1 LREVAIVGVGLLKYD
16 RFPHKTIEEIGQE
29 AVANALKDA
38 GNLEWKKVQ
47 AVFCGTMHGGTALG
61 HRVLAQIGLTGIPVT
76 NVETACS
83 SGGTALKLAVQSV
96 ASGEF
101 DIVLAMGV
109 EKAGNGYLALNS
121 YPMWQHLSG
130 LGIPPVQLGLTATR
144 YMIDY
149 GATTKHFAKVA
160 VKNRKNASLNP
171 NAIHQKPTTIDRVL
185 GARMISYPFTLLM
198 LASPCEGAAAVI
210 ITSKQQADK
219 FNNIPITVAAACTG
233 VAQYGTDFC
242 GMSSG
247 FETDSTRIRNLE
259 VTTVL
264 ARQAYKEAG
273 IGPEDL
279 DLLELN
285 DSTAASEIIL
295 LEELGIC
302 KPGEGIHWVD
312 EGRTEI
318 GGDIAVSTSGGLL
331 GMGEPVGAVGVG
343 QAIEIIMQLR
353 GQAGNR
359 QVPGA
364 KTGMCQSA
372 GAGGNCTVTILK
384 R

>member
-1 LREVAIVGVGLLKYD
+1 LREVTIVGTGLHKYG
-16 RFPHKTIEEIGQE
+16 RFPHKPIEEIGQE
-29 AVANALKDA
+29 AVVNALKDA
-38 GNLEWKKVQ
+38 DNINWKKIQ
-47 AVFCGTMHGGTALG
+47 TVFCGTMHGGTALG
-61 HRVLAQIGLTGIPVT
+61 HRILAQIGLTGIPIT
-76 NVETACS
+76 NIETACS
-83 SGGTALKLAVQSV
+83 SGGSALKLAVQSV

-101 DIVLAMGV
+101 DTVLALGV
-109 EKAGNGYLALNS
+109 EKAGSGYLALNS

-149 GATTKHFAKVA
+149 GATPLHFAKTV
-160 VKNRKNASLNP
+160 VKNRKHASLNP
-171 NAIHQKPTTIDRVL
+171 NAIHQKPTTMERAL
-185 GARMISYPFTLLM
+185 NARMICYPFSVLM
-198 LASPCEGAAAVI
+198 LASPCEGAAAVV
-210 ITSKQQADK
+210 ITSKDNAHK
-219 FNNIPITVAAACTG
+219 FNSIPVTVAAACTG

-247 FETDSTRIRNLE
+247 FETDSTRIRNPE

-264 ARQAYKEAG
+264 SRQAYKIAG

-302 KPGEGIHWVD
+302 DPGEGIRWVD
-312 EGRTEI
+312 EGKTEI

-343 QAIEIIMQLR
+343 QAIEIVTQLR
-353 GQAGNR
+353 EQAGIR

-364 KTGMCQSA
+364 RVGMCQSA

>member
-1 LREVAIVGVGLLKYD
+1 MKEAVIIGAGLHKFG
-16 RFPHKTIEEIGQE
+16 RFSHKTIEDIGQE
-29 AVANALKDA
+29 AVINALKDA
-38 GNLEWKKVQ
+38 GNIEWKRVQ
-47 AVFCGTMHGGTALG
+47 AAFCGTMHGGTAVG
-61 HRVLAQIGLTGIPVT
+61 HRILSNIGLTGIPIT

-83 SGGTALKLAVQSV
+83 SGGSALKLAVQAV
-96 ASGEF
+96 TSGEY
-101 DIVLAMGV
+101 DITLALGI
-109 EKAGNGYLALNS
+109 EKAGSGFLALSS
-121 YPMWQHLSG
+121 YPWWQHLCG

-144 YMIDY
+144 YMLDHN
-149 GATTKHFAKVA
+149 ATLQHLAKVV

-171 NAIHQKPTTIDRVL
+171 NALHQRATTIERTL
-185 GARMISYPFTLLM
+185 GARMIAYPFTLLM

-210 ITSKQQADK
+210 VTSKEVAK
-219 FNNIPITVAAACTG
+219 NVHALPVTVAAACTG

-247 FETDSTRIRNLE
+247 FEADSARIRNPE

-264 ARQAYKEAG
+264 ANQAYNISG

-285 DSTAASEIIL
+285 DATAASEIIL

-302 KPGEGIHWVD
+302 KAGEGVRFIE
-312 EGRTEI
+312 EGKTEI

-331 GMGEPVGAVGVG
+331 GMGEPVGAVGIA
-343 QAIEIIMQLR
+343 QAVEIVTQLR
-353 GQAGNR
+353 GQAGER
-359 QVPGA
+359 QVTNA
-364 KTGMCQSA
+364 KTGMCQTA

-384 R
+384 V